1 MIQYS
6 FFIFP
11 TCDIVTCTYNNTWR
25 SIGVSGYNDWWQH
38 LQCYEMMTKIRQ
50 KESQNS
56 VVVMRPILHGLKCIY
71 CIQCKIKQLI
81 QKLDSICI
89 KKITHKFYL
98 HTLGQNSFNLCQT
111 LSRFLHRIQAIHF
124 CLELQVESSWMKL

>member
-1 MIQYS
+1 MIQNS

-11 TCDIVTCTYNNTWR
+11 TYDTVTCTYNTTWR

-38 LQCYEMMTKIRQ
+38 LQCYKMMTIIRQ

-71 CIQCKIKQLI
+71 CTQCKIKQLI
-81 QKLDSICI
+81 QQLDSICI
-89 KKITHKFYL
+89 KKKL
-98 HTLGQNSFNLCQT
+98 HINFTCILWAKIASISVKRCLDSST
-111 LSRFLHRIQAIHF
+111 ESKRFISAWNRKWRAAG
-124 CLELQVESSWMKL
+124 